1 MKSER
6 EIRERRGRYS
16 TLLKLTVDEG
26 AVRMRRGCDK
36 EEEKQPYVTALLSQP
51 SLN

>member
-6 EIRERRGRYS
+6 EIERRGRYS

-26 AVRMRRGCDK
+26 AVGMLRGCDK
-36 EEEKQPYVTALLSQP
+36 EEEEEK
-51 SLN
+51 

>member
-6 EIRERRGRYS
+6 EIERRGRYS

-26 AVRMRRGCDK
+26 AVGMLRGCDK
-36 EEEKQPYVTALLSQP
+36 EEEEKQPYVTALLSQP